1 MAKRKKKQNLIYLSL
16 IIIVAA
22 IIGGSW
28 FYSHHTREVSNSYA
42 VSETATLSS
51 GARVYNS
58 LSAIQRANLPDQA
71 LVKVNRYYL
80 TSNDNDD
87 TYARI
92 NYNGKNYFIRATDIE
107 LKMNNEI
114 NCYLTQSGLPHAKI
128 TKAKITK
135 QISSIFEQRGYST
148 SSGNP
153 RGVVIHDTGN
163 ENSTISSEVSYM
175 KQNYSSTRVFVH
187 TFIDNQQIIN
197 IADTKYMAEGAGPY
211 ANPYFIQFEMPHEY
225 TAASFANQL
234 GNAAYYTAYIL
245 KQNNLPVTKGTKDG
259 GGTVWTHA
267 MISSY
272 LGGTDHEDPIS
283 YWSTSARKLF
293 GTTYNINNFVE
304 LVQAYY
310 NQM

>member
-1 MAKRKKKQNLIYLSL
+1 MAKIKKKQNLIYISL
-16 IIIVAA
+16 VVIVAT

-92 NYNGKNYFIRATDIE
+92 NYNGKNYFVRATDIE

-114 NCYLTQSGLPHAKI
+114 NSYLTQSGLPH
-128 TKAKITK
+128 AKITK

-148 SSGNP
+148 LSGNP

-211 ANPYFIQFEMPHEY
+211 ANPYFVQFEMPHEY

>member
-51 GARVYNS
+51 DARVYNS

-92 NYNGKNYFIRATDIE
+92 TYNGKNYFVRATDVE

-114 NCYLTQSGLPHAKI
+114 NSYLTQSGLPH
-128 TKAKITK
+128 AKITK

-187 TFIDNQQIIN
+187 TFIGNQQILN

-211 ANPYFIQFEMPHEY
+211 ANPYFVQFEMPHEY

-283 YWSTSARKLF
+283 YWSTTARKLF

>member
-1 MAKRKKKQNLIYLSL
+1 MARRKKKQNLIYLSL
-16 IIIVAA
+16 VVIVAA

-92 NYNGKNYFIRATDIE
+92 NYNGKNYFVRAADIE

-114 NCYLTQSGLPHAKI
+114 NSYLTQSGLPH
-128 TKAKITK
+128 AKITK

-187 TFIDNQQIIN
+187 TFIDNQQILN

-211 ANPYFIQFEMPHEY
+211 ANPYFVQFEMPHEY

-272 LGGTDHEDPIS
+272 LGGTDHEDPIP
-283 YWSTSARKLF
+283 YWSTAARKLF

>member
-1 MAKRKKKQNLIYLSL
+1 MTKRKAKKKKQNLIYFLFIL
-16 IIIVAA
+16 IVIAV
-22 IIGGSW
+22 IGGNLFS
-28 FYSHHTREVSNSYA
+28 SHHTKDVSNSYA
-42 VSETATLSS
+42 VNETATLNS
-51 GARVYNS
+51 GVKVYDS
-58 LSAIQRANLPDQA
+58 LSTMQRTNLPEQA

-80 TSNDNDD
+80 TANDNDD

-92 NYNGKNYFIRATDIE
+92 NYNGKNYFVWATNIE

-114 NCYLTQSGLPHAKI
+114 NNYLAQSGLPHAKI
-128 TKAKITK
+128 TK
-135 QISSIFEQRGYST
+135 QISSVFEQRGYST
-148 SSGNP
+148 SSGRP
-153 RGVVIHDTGN
+153 RGVVIHETGN
-163 ENSTISSEVSYM
+163 ENTTINSEVSYM
-175 KQNYSSTRVFVH
+175 KQNYSSTMVFVH

-197 IADTKYMAEGAGPY
+197 IADTKYMAEGAGSS
-211 ANPYFIQFEMPHEY
+211 ANPYFVQFEMPHEY
-225 TAASFANQL
+225 TATSFANQL

-245 KQNNLPVTKGTKDG
+245 KKNNLPVIKGTKDG

-272 LGGTDHEDPIS
+272 LGGTDHQDPIS

-293 GTTYNINNFVE
+293 GTSYNINNFVE

>member
-16 IIIVAA
+16 IIIIAA

-87 TYARI
+87 TYARL
-92 NYNGKNYFIRATDIE
+92 NYNGKNYFVRATDIE
-107 LKMNNEI
+107 LKMSNEI
-114 NCYLTQSGLPHAKI
+114 NNYLSQSGLPH
-128 TKAKITK
+128 AKITK

-187 TFIDNQQIIN
+187 TFIDNQQILN

-211 ANPYFIQFEMPHEY
+211 ANPYFVQFEMPHEY

-267 MISSY
+267 MISNY

-283 YWSTSARKLF
+283 YWSTAARKLF
-293 GTTYNINNFVE
+293 GTAYNINNFVE

>member
-51 GARVYNS
+51 DARVYNS

-92 NYNGKNYFIRATDIE
+92 TYNGKNYFVRATDIE

-114 NCYLTQSGLPHAKI
+114 NSYLTQSGLPH
-128 TKAKITK
+128 AKITK

-175 KQNYSSTRVFVH
+175 KQNYSLTRVFVH
-187 TFIDNQQIIN
+187 TFIGNQQILN

-211 ANPYFIQFEMPHEY
+211 ANPYFVQFEMPHEY

-283 YWSTSARKLF
+283 YWSTTARKLF

>member
-1 MAKRKKKQNLIYLSL
+1 MARRKKKQNLIYLSL
-16 IIIVAA
+16 VVIVAA

-92 NYNGKNYFIRATDIE
+92 NYNGKNYFVRATDIE

-114 NCYLTQSGLPHAKI
+114 NNYLSQSGLPH
-128 TKAKITK
+128 AKITK

-187 TFIDNQQIIN
+187 TFIDNQQILN

-211 ANPYFIQFEMPHEY
+211 ANPYFVQFEMPHEY

-283 YWSTSARKLF
+283 YWSTTARKLF

>member
-92 NYNGKNYFIRATDIE
+92 NYNGKNYFVRATDIE

-114 NCYLTQSGLPHAKI
+114 NNYLTQSGLPH
-128 TKAKITK
+128 AKITK

-211 ANPYFIQFEMPHEY
+211 ANPYFVQFEMPHEY

>member
-51 GARVYNS
+51 DARVYNS

-80 TSNDNDD
+80 TSNDNDH

-92 NYNGKNYFIRATDIE
+92 TYNGKNYFVRATDIE

-114 NCYLTQSGLPHAKI
+114 NSYLTQSGLPH
-128 TKAKITK
+128 AKITK

-187 TFIDNQQIIN
+187 TFIGNQQILN

-211 ANPYFIQFEMPHEY
+211 ANPYFVQFEMPHEY
-225 TAASFANQL
+225 TVASFANQL

-283 YWSTSARKLF
+283 YWSTTARKLF

>member
-1 MAKRKKKQNLIYLSL
+1 MAKRKKKQNLIHLSL
-16 IIIVAA
+16 ILIVAT

-58 LSAIQRANLPDQA
+58 LSAIQRANLPNQA

-92 NYNGKNYFIRATDIE
+92 TYNGKNYFVRATDIE

-114 NCYLTQSGLPHAKI
+114 NSYLTQSGLPH
-128 TKAKITK
+128 AKITK

-175 KQNYSSTRVFVH
+175 KQNYSSTKVFVH
-187 TFIDNQQIIN
+187 TFIDNQQIVN
-197 IADTKYMAEGAGPY
+197 IADTKYMAEGAGPN
-211 ANPYFIQFEMPHEY
+211 ANPYFVQFEMPHEY

-283 YWSTSARKLF
+283 YWSTTARKLF
-293 GTTYNINNFVE
+293 GTTYNIDSFVE

>member
-51 GARVYNS
+51 SARIYNS
-58 LSAIQRANLPDQA
+58 LSAIQRVNLPDQA

-87 TYARI
+87 TYAQI
-92 NYNGKNYFIRATDIE
+92 NYNGKNYFVRATDIE

-114 NCYLTQSGLPHAKI
+114 NSYLTQSGLPHAKI
-128 TKAKITK
+128 TK
-135 QISSIFEQRGYST
+135 QILSIFEQRGYST

-211 ANPYFIQFEMPHEY
+211 ANPYFVQFEMPHEY

-267 MISSY
+267 MISNY
-272 LGGTDHEDPIS
+272 LGETDHEDPIS
-283 YWSTSARKLF
+283 YWSTAARKLF

>member
-51 GARVYNS
+51 DARVYNS

-92 NYNGKNYFIRATDIE
+92 TYNGKNYFVRATDIE

-114 NCYLTQSGLPHAKI
+114 NSYLTQSGLPH
-128 TKAKITK
+128 AKITK

-187 TFIDNQQIIN
+187 TFIGNQQILN

-211 ANPYFIQFEMPHEY
+211 ANPYFVQFEMPHEY

-283 YWSTSARKLF
+283 YWSTTARKLF
-293 GTTYNINNFVE
+293 GTTYNIDRKSV
-304 LVQAYY
+304 V
-310 NQM
+310 

>member
-92 NYNGKNYFIRATDIE
+92 NYNGKNYFVRATDIE

-114 NCYLTQSGLPHAKI
+114 NSYLTQSGLPH
-128 TKAKITK
+128 AKITK

-148 SSGNP
+148 LSGNS

-211 ANPYFIQFEMPHEY
+211 ANPYFVQFEMPHEY

>member
-1 MAKRKKKQNLIYLSL
+1 
-16 IIIVAA
+16 
-22 IIGGSW
+22 
-28 FYSHHTREVSNSYA
+28 
-42 VSETATLSS
+42 
-51 GARVYNS
+51 
-58 LSAIQRANLPDQA
+58 
-71 LVKVNRYYL
+71 
-80 TSNDNDD
+80 
-87 TYARI
+87 
-92 NYNGKNYFIRATDIE
+92 
-107 LKMNNEI
+107 MNNEI
-114 NCYLTQSGLPHAKI
+114 NSYLTQSGLPHAKI
-128 TKAKITK
+128 TK
-135 QISSIFEQRGYST
+135 QILSIFEQRGYST

-211 ANPYFIQFEMPHEY
+211 ANPYFVQFEMPHEY

-267 MISSY
+267 MISNY

-283 YWSTSARKLF
+283 YWSTAARKLF

>member
-87 TYARI
+87 TYARL
-92 NYNGKNYFIRATDIE
+92 NYNGKNYFVRATDIE

-114 NCYLTQSGLPHAKI
+114 NNYLSQSGLPH
-128 TKAKITK
+128 AKITK

-187 TFIDNQQIIN
+187 TFIDNQQILN

-211 ANPYFIQFEMPHEY
+211 ANPYFVQFEMPHEY

-283 YWSTSARKLF
+283 YWSTTARKLF

>member
-28 FYSHHTREVSNSYA
+28 FYSHHTREISNSYA

-51 GARVYNS
+51 SARIYNS
-58 LSAIQRANLPDQA
+58 LSAIQRVNLPDQA

-87 TYARI
+87 TYAQI
-92 NYNGKNYFIRATDIE
+92 NYNGKNYFVRATDIE

-114 NCYLTQSGLPHAKI
+114 NSYLTQSGLPHAKI
-128 TKAKITK
+128 TK
-135 QISSIFEQRGYST
+135 QILSIFEQRGYST

-211 ANPYFIQFEMPHEY
+211 ANPYFVQFEMPHEY

-267 MISSY
+267 MISNY

-283 YWSTSARKLF
+283 YWSTAARKLF

>member
-16 IIIVAA
+16 IIIIAA

-51 GARVYNS
+51 DARVYNS

-92 NYNGKNYFIRATDIE
+92 TYNGKNYFVRATDIE

-114 NCYLTQSGLPHAKI
+114 NSYLTQSGLPH
-128 TKAKITK
+128 AKITK

-187 TFIDNQQIIN
+187 TFIGNQQILN

-211 ANPYFIQFEMPHEY
+211 ANPYFVQFEMPHEY

-283 YWSTSARKLF
+283 YWSTTARKLF

>member
-42 VSETATLSS
+42 VSEMATLSS

-92 NYNGKNYFIRATDIE
+92 NYNGKNYFVRATDIE

-114 NCYLTQSGLPHAKI
+114 NSYLTQSGLPH
-128 TKAKITK
+128 AKITK

-148 SSGNP
+148 ASGNP

-211 ANPYFIQFEMPHEY
+211 ANPYFVQFEMPHEY

>member
-51 GARVYNS
+51 DARVYNS

-92 NYNGKNYFIRATDIE
+92 TYNGKNYFVRATDIE

-114 NCYLTQSGLPHAKI
+114 NSYLTQSGLPH
-128 TKAKITK
+128 AKITK

-153 RGVVIHDTGN
+153 RGVVILDTGN

-187 TFIDNQQIIN
+187 TFIGNQQILN

-211 ANPYFIQFEMPHEY
+211 ANPYFVQFEMPHEY

-283 YWSTSARKLF
+283 YWSTTARKLF

>member
-1 MAKRKKKQNLIYLSL
+1 MAKRKKKQNLIHLSL
-16 IIIVAA
+16 ILIVAT
-22 IIGGSW
+22 IIGGSF
-28 FYSHHTREVSNSYA
+28 FYSHHMRKVSNSYA

-51 GARVYNS
+51 DAKVYNS
-58 LSAIQRANLPDQA
+58 LSAIRRVNLPEQA

-80 TSNDNDD
+80 TANDNDD

-92 NYNGKNYFIRATDIE
+92 NYNGKNYFVRAADIE

-114 NCYLTQSGLPHAKI
+114 NNYLIQFGLPH
-128 TKAKITK
+128 AKITK

-148 SSGNP
+148 SSGVP

-163 ENSTISSEVSYM
+163 ENTTINSEVSYM
-175 KQNYSSTRVFVH
+175 KQNYSSTQVFVH
-187 TFIDNQQIIN
+187 TFIDNQQILN
-197 IADTKYMAEGAGPY
+197 IANTKYMAEGAGPN
-211 ANPYFIQFEMPHEY
+211 ANPYFVQFEMPHEY
-225 TAASFANQL
+225 TAASFANEV

-245 KQNNLPVTKGTKDG
+245 KQNNLSVTKGTKDG

-267 MISSY
+267 MVSSY
-272 LGGTDHEDPIS
+272 LGGTDHQDPVS

-293 GTTYNINNFVE
+293 DTSYTINDFVE

-310 NQM
+310 NEM

>member
-51 GARVYNS
+51 DARVYNS

-92 NYNGKNYFIRATDIE
+92 TYNGKNYFVRATDIE

-114 NCYLTQSGLPHAKI
+114 NSYLTQSGLPH
-128 TKAKITK
+128 AKITK

-187 TFIDNQQIIN
+187 TFIGNQQILN

-211 ANPYFIQFEMPHEY
+211 ANPYFVQFEMPHEY

-283 YWSTSARKLF
+283 Y
-293 GTTYNINNFVE
+293 
-304 LVQAYY
+304 
-310 NQM
+310 

>member
-16 IIIVAA
+16 IIIVVA

-92 NYNGKNYFIRATDIE
+92 NYNGKNYFVRATDIE

-114 NCYLTQSGLPHAKI
+114 NSYLTQSGLPH
-128 TKAKITK
+128 AKITK

-175 KQNYSSTRVFVH
+175 KQNYSSTKVFVH
-187 TFIDNQQIIN
+187 TFIDNQQIVN

-211 ANPYFIQFEMPHEY
+211 ANPYFVQFEMPHEY

-283 YWSTSARKLF
+283 YWSTAARKLF

>member
-58 LSAIQRANLPDQA
+58 LSAIQRVNLPDQA

-87 TYARI
+87 TYAQI
-92 NYNGKNYFIRATDIE
+92 NYNGKNYFVRATDIE

-114 NCYLTQSGLPHAKI
+114 NSYLTQSGLPHAKI
-128 TKAKITK
+128 TK
-135 QISSIFEQRGYST
+135 QILSIFEQRGYST

-187 TFIDNQQIIN
+187 TFIDNQQILN

-211 ANPYFIQFEMPHEY
+211 ANPYFVQFEMPHEY

-272 LGGTDHEDPIS
+272 LGGTDHEDPIP
-283 YWSTSARKLF
+283 YWSTAARKLF

>member
-42 VSETATLSS
+42 VSEMATLSS

-80 TSNDNDD
+80 ISNDNDD

-114 NCYLTQSGLPHAKI
+114 NNYLTQSGLPH
-128 TKAKITK
+128 AKITK

-163 ENSTISSEVSYM
+163 ENSTISSEVPYM

-187 TFIDNQQIIN
+187 TFIDNQQILN

-211 ANPYFIQFEMPHEY
+211 ANPYFVQFEMPHEY

>member
-42 VSETATLSS
+42 VSETATVSS
-51 GARVYNS
+51 GAREYNS
-58 LSAIQRANLPDQA
+58 LSATQRANLPDQA

-92 NYNGKNYFIRATDIE
+92 NYNGKNYFVRATDIE

-114 NCYLTQSGLPHAKI
+114 NSYLTQSGLPH
-128 TKAKITK
+128 AKITK

-148 SSGNP
+148 LSGNP

-211 ANPYFIQFEMPHEY
+211 ANPYFVQFEMPHEY

>member
-51 GARVYNS
+51 DARVYNS

-92 NYNGKNYFIRATDIE
+92 TYNGKNYFVRATDIE

-114 NCYLTQSGLPHAKI
+114 NSYLTQSGLPH
-128 TKAKITK
+128 AKITK

-187 TFIDNQQIIN
+187 TFIGNQQILN

-211 ANPYFIQFEMPHEY
+211 ANTYFVQFEMPHEY

-283 YWSTSARKLF
+283 YWSTTARKLF

>member
-80 TSNDNDD
+80 TSNDNDN

-92 NYNGKNYFIRATDIE
+92 NYNGKNYFVRATDIE

-114 NCYLTQSGLPHAKI
+114 NNYLTQSGLPH
-128 TKAKITK
+128 AKITK

-211 ANPYFIQFEMPHEY
+211 ANPYFVQFEMPHEY

-245 KQNNLPVTKGTKDG
+245 KQNNLPVAKGTKDG

-272 LGGTDHEDPIS
+272 LGGTDHEDPIP
-283 YWSTSARKLF
+283 YWSTAARKLF

>member
-51 GARVYNS
+51 DARVYNS

-92 NYNGKNYFIRATDIE
+92 TYNGKNYFVRATDIE

-114 NCYLTQSGLPHAKI
+114 NSYLTQSGLPH
-128 TKAKITK
+128 AKITK

-187 TFIDNQQIIN
+187 TFIGNQQILN

-211 ANPYFIQFEMPHEY
+211 ANPYFVQFEMPHEY
-225 TAASFANQL
+225 TAASFTNQL

-283 YWSTSARKLF
+283 YWSTTARKLF

>member
-16 IIIVAA
+16 IIIVVA

-92 NYNGKNYFIRATDIE
+92 TYNGKNYFVRATDIE
-107 LKMNNEI
+107 LKMSNEI
-114 NCYLTQSGLPHAKI
+114 NNYLTQSGLPH
-128 TKAKITK
+128 AKITK

-187 TFIDNQQIIN
+187 TFIDNQQIVN

-211 ANPYFIQFEMPHEY
+211 ANPYFVQFEMPHEY

-283 YWSTSARKLF
+283 YWSTAARKLF

>member
-16 IIIVAA
+16 IIVVAA

-87 TYARI
+87 TYARL
-92 NYNGKNYFIRATDIE
+92 NYNGKNYFVRATDIE

-114 NCYLTQSGLPHAKI
+114 NNYLSQSGLPH
-128 TKAKITK
+128 AKITK

-187 TFIDNQQIIN
+187 TFIDNQQILN

-211 ANPYFIQFEMPHEY
+211 ANPYFVQFEMPHEY

-283 YWSTSARKLF
+283 YWSTTARKLF

>member
-16 IIIVAA
+16 IIIIAA

-51 GARVYNS
+51 GVRVYDS
-58 LSAIQRANLPDQA
+58 LSAIQRVNLPDQA

-92 NYNGKNYFIRATDIE
+92 NYNGKNYFVRATDIE

-114 NCYLTQSGLPHAKI
+114 NNYLTQSGLPH
-128 TKAKITK
+128 AKITK

-211 ANPYFIQFEMPHEY
+211 ANPYFVQFEMPHEY

-234 GNAAYYTAYIL
+234 GNADYYTAYIL

-283 YWSTSARKLF
+283 YWSTTARKLF

>member
-1 MAKRKKKQNLIYLSL
+1 MAKRKKKQNLIYLTL
-16 IIIVAA
+16 IVIVAA

-58 LSAIQRANLPDQA
+58 LSAIQRANPPDQA

-87 TYARI
+87 TYARL
-92 NYNGKNYFIRATDIE
+92 NYNGKNYFVRATDIE

-114 NCYLTQSGLPHAKI
+114 NNYLSQSGLPH
-128 TKAKITK
+128 AKITK

-211 ANPYFIQFEMPHEY
+211 ANPYFVQFEMPHEY

-272 LGGTDHEDPIS
+272 LGGTDHEDPIP
-283 YWSTSARKLF
+283 YWSTAARKLF

>member
-114 NCYLTQSGLPHAKI
+114 NNYLTQSGLPH
-128 TKAKITK
+128 AKITK

-211 ANPYFIQFEMPHEY
+211 ANPYFVQFEMPHEY

>member
-92 NYNGKNYFIRATDIE
+92 NYNGKNYFVRATDIE

-114 NCYLTQSGLPHAKI
+114 NSYLTQSGLPH
-128 TKAKITK
+128 AKITK

-163 ENSTISSEVSYM
+163 ENSTISSEVPYM

-211 ANPYFIQFEMPHEY
+211 ANPYFVQFEMPHEY

-304 LVQAYY
+304 LVQVYY

>member
-51 GARVYNS
+51 SARIYNS
-58 LSAIQRANLPDQA
+58 LSAIQRVNLPDQA

-80 TSNDNDD
+80 PSNDNDD
-87 TYARI
+87 TYAQI
-92 NYNGKNYFIRATDIE
+92 NYNGKNYFVRATDIE

-114 NCYLTQSGLPHAKI
+114 NSYLTQSGLPHAKI
-128 TKAKITK
+128 TK
-135 QISSIFEQRGYST
+135 QILSIFEQRGYST

-211 ANPYFIQFEMPHEY
+211 ANPYFVQFEMPHEY

-267 MISSY
+267 MISNY

-283 YWSTSARKLF
+283 YWSTAARKLF

>member
-42 VSETATLSS
+42 VSEMATLSS

-92 NYNGKNYFIRATDIE
+92 NYNGKNYFVRATDIE

-114 NCYLTQSGLPHAKI
+114 NSYLTQSGLPH
-128 TKAKITK
+128 AKITK

-211 ANPYFIQFEMPHEY
+211 ANPYFVQFEMPHEY

-310 NQM
+310 NEM

>member
-16 IIIVAA
+16 VVIVAT

-28 FYSHHTREVSNSYA
+28 FYSHHTREASNLYA

-92 NYNGKNYFIRATDIE
+92 NYNGKNYFVRAADIE

-114 NCYLTQSGLPHAKI
+114 NSYLTQSGLPH
-128 TKAKITK
+128 AKITK

-187 TFIDNQQIIN
+187 TFIDNQQILN

-211 ANPYFIQFEMPHEY
+211 ANPYFVQFEMPHEY

-283 YWSTSARKLF
+283 YWSTTARKLF